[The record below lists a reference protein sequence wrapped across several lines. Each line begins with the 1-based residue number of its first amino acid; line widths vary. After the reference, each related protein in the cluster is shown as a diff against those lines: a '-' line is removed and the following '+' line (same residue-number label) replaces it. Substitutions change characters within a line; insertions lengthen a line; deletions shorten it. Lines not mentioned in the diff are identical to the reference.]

1 MRAHHTTRLFS
12 WLPIPSQWA
21 GRVLKFTSIL
31 FHDIFI
37 KLPSLNC
44 ISGLHGFFLCLH
56 TIVNRAG
63 YMELLVGYFAF
74 QCSLF
79 FSGGSLCVHPFI
91 RCFSRF
97 LPCISPES
105 LVCAGFCISEK
116 ANFFS
121 LSRNSD
127 DSQKICRTSS
137 YLLWCFT
144 STWWITLVDQMLL
157 QNGTDSPST
166 AVPGIVVWY
175 LLHCV
180 CSSLKSAFKVMPTA
194 VLVTLQCKT

>member
-1 MRAHHTTRLFS
+1 MMAKIWCFKIFLGDCDDLRLIMHLSPTIFPSIIQRLEEPTSLESLTIVRIPVFLQDNQLLAIALEPRVCLCRLMRAHHTTRLFS

-63 YMELLVGYFAF
+63 YMELSVGYFAF
-74 QCSLF
+74 QCSLFF

-97 LPCISPES
+97 LPCISPRE
-105 LVCAGFCISEK
+105 
-116 ANFFS
+116 FS
-121 LSRNSD
+121 LCL
-127 DSQKICRTSS
+127 I
-137 YLLWCFT
+137 L
-144 STWWITLVDQMLL
+144 
-157 QNGTDSPST
+157 
-166 AVPGIVVWY
+166 
-175 LLHCV
+175 
-180 CSSLKSAFKVMPTA
+180 SLRES
-194 VLVTLQCKT
+194 